1 MRAGRVRIPVPRQIV
16 HGTSDTIGGLAVRV
30 VSVKDVWE
38 MEVGIILKIAGI
50 GILVAAAC
58 QILNRAGREDQAILV
73 SMAGIIIV
81 LVLVLDQMKDL
92 ISTLRSVFGV

>member
-1 MRAGRVRIPVPRQIV
+1 
-16 HGTSDTIGGLAVRV
+16 
-30 VSVKDVWE
+30 

-81 LVLVLDQMKDL
+81 LVLVLDQMVKHL
-92 ISTLRSVFGV
+92 

>member
-1 MRAGRVRIPVPRQIV
+1 
-16 HGTSDTIGGLAVRV
+16 
-30 VSVKDVWE
+30 

-73 SMAGIIIV
+73 SMAGIVIV
-81 LVLVLDQMKDL
+81 LALVLDEMKSL
-92 ISTLRSVFGV
+92 IGMLRSIFGL

>member
-1 MRAGRVRIPVPRQIV
+1 
-16 HGTSDTIGGLAVRV
+16 
-30 VSVKDVWE
+30 
-38 MEVGIILKIAGI
+38 MEVGVILKIAGI

-58 QILNRAGREDQAILV
+58 QLLNRAGREDQAILV

-81 LVLVLDQMKDL
+81 LVLVLDQMKEL

>member
-1 MRAGRVRIPVPRQIV
+1 
-16 HGTSDTIGGLAVRV
+16 
-30 VSVKDVWE
+30 

-50 GILVAAAC
+50 GILVAASC
-58 QILNRAGREDQAILV
+58 QILSRAGREDQAILV

-81 LVLVLDQMKDL
+81 LALVLDQMKDL

>member
-1 MRAGRVRIPVPRQIV
+1 
-16 HGTSDTIGGLAVRV
+16 
-30 VSVKDVWE
+30 

-50 GILVAAAC
+50 GILVASVC
-58 QILNRAGREDQAILV
+58 QILNRAGRDDQAILV

>member
-1 MRAGRVRIPVPRQIV
+1 
-16 HGTSDTIGGLAVRV
+16 
-30 VSVKDVWE
+30 

-50 GILVAAAC
+50 GILVASVC
-58 QILNRAGREDQAILV
+58 QILNRAGRDDQAILV

-92 ISTLRSVFGV
+92 ISTLRSVVGV

>member
-1 MRAGRVRIPVPRQIV
+1 MCAGRVGIPVPCQIV
-16 HGTSDTIGGLAVRV
+16 HGTSDFIGGLAVCT
-30 VSVKDVWE
+30 VSVKDVLG

-81 LVLVLDQMKDL
+81 LVLVLDQMKNL